1 MRQRNMG
8 GEQAY
13 RWIQKRSMD
22 LRKSMR
28 QISEA
33 ILLSN
38 EL

>member
-1 MRQRNMG
+1 MKRRNMTG
-8 GEQAY
+8 NDAF

-28 QISEA
+28 HVSEA
-33 ILLSN
+33 ILLSD